1 MGIDKKAIAQTAYK
15 EPRRPDFAVL
25 VKGQLDPSLNG
36 VYTMPGLDVTASG
49 KACKPRC
56 DVKVSARI
64 RPALDQRIRAFAQS
78 EGLTYSK
85 ALATLVAR
93 GLTR

>member
-1 MGIDKKAIAQTAYK
+1 MGIDKKAIAAAAFRQDTDA
-15 EPRRPDFAVL
+15 
-25 VKGQLDPSLNG
+25 PSVALLAREMARQSVTIETG
-36 VYTMPGLDVTASG
+36 TITMR
-49 KACKPRC
+49 PRC

-64 RPALDQRIRAFAQS
+64 RPALDEKIRAFATA